1 MKQTL
6 TRLALTLPVVWLVV
20 SLVFLL
26 IHLVPGDP
34 ILQMLGDSATV
45 ADVSAL
51 RHQYGLDL
59 PLGAQYIHSWA
70 GVVHGDL
77 GSSIRLHDSVGHL
90 IVMRYPYTLALAATA
105 LVLSLVL
112 ALPAGIMAAVRRG
125 RWVDQTLSV
134 VSLFGLSVPG
144 IALGP
149 VLILIFSVSL
159 GWLPVSG
166 ASGGG
171 AHGVIDW
178 HYLVLPSIAMGASLA
193 VILTR
198 MVRTAMLEELGQDY
212 IRTARAKGLS
222 DSAVVCRRALPNALV
237 PIITVVGL
245 QFGALLAGA
254 IVTEKIFSWPGLGR
268 LMVDSISNRD
278 YALVQ
283 GCLLSIGLTY
293 VLVNLL
299 TDVVYRW
306 VNRGCGDEGQG
317 SLRLP
322 TPGVADAC
330 GRVPGNG
337 WNLVVGLLDPD
348 GVVIVEV
355 NDGAQRFTVIKAILD
370 VSISRET
377 CESCLNPGISAD
389 GFDFWQSEVL
399 HHTESFRVG
408 SEVGMEEAVG
418 TGIFIGVGEGELIA
432 EGILLEEAKGVA
444 DADIEVCS
452 WHQTGP
458 VEVRSRH
465 DKEVC

>member
-1 MKQTL
+1 MKQIL
-6 TRLALTLPVVWLVV
+6 IRLALTLPVVWLVV

-26 IHLVPGDP
+26 IHMVPGDP
-34 ILQMLGDSATV
+34 ILQMLGDGATA

-51 RHQYGLDL
+51 RHQYGLDE
-59 PLGAQYIHSWA
+59 PLGVQYALYWK
-70 GVVHGDL
+70 GVLHGDL

-90 IVMRYPYTLALAATA
+90 IAARYPYTLALTVTA
-105 LVLSLVL
+105 LVLSLLL
-112 ALPAGIMAAVRRG
+112 ALPAGILAAVHRG
-125 RWVDQTLSV
+125 QWVDQSLSV

-149 VLILIFSVSL
+149 ILILIFSVSL

-193 VILTR
+193 AILTR

-222 DSAVVCRRALPNALV
+222 EPAVVCRHALPNALV

-268 LMVDSISNRD
+268 LVVDAISNRD

-306 VNRGCGDEGQG
+306 VNPRMRG
-317 SLRLP
+317 
-322 TPGVADAC
+322 
-330 GRVPGNG
+330 
-337 WNLVVGLLDPD
+337 
-348 GVVIVEV
+348 
-355 NDGAQRFTVIKAILD
+355 
-370 VSISRET
+370 
-377 CESCLNPGISAD
+377 
-389 GFDFWQSEVL
+389 
-399 HHTESFRVG
+399 
-408 SEVGMEEAVG
+408 
-418 TGIFIGVGEGELIA
+418 
-432 EGILLEEAKGVA
+432 
-444 DADIEVCS
+444 
-452 WHQTGP
+452 
-458 VEVRSRH
+458 
-465 DKEVC
+465 